1 MIMTSSIK
9 TTLIVRLP
17 SFLRLTNLLTE
28 IFNLTA
34 ALDYYGSERARAD
47 FYNNRGEPSE
57 LVPSINDVPET
68 EFVDHTR
75 QRKDTIRR

>member
-9 TTLIVRLP
+9 TTLIVRL
-17 SFLRLTNLLTE
+17 LVLTSLTE
-28 IFNLTA
+28 TFNLTA